1 MNSKKNKQKET
12 ATLLYHKIGI
22 ALADLKDGVKD
33 KKFDKILQNASKM
46 LAKDLLDAAGK
57 ASDKTDKKKK
67 SAKVGAK
74 AAGKKDR
81 AKKAKKNKDIGLI
94 SAPKMN
100 NIPAPAEVQPA
111 SENIVP

>member
-12 ATLLYHKIGI
+12 AMLVYHKIGI

-33 KKFDKILQNASKM
+33 KKFDKILQRASKM
-46 LAKDLLDAAGK
+46 LAKELSDAAGK
-57 ASDKTDKKKK
+57 ASDKTDQKKK
-67 SAKVGAK
+67 SAK
-74 AAGKKDR
+74 AAEKKVR
-81 AKKAKKNKDIGLI
+81 VKKAKKIKGSSLP

-100 NIPAPAEVQPA
+100 NIPVPAEIQPA